1 MDKVLDTKPA
11 LANQSQEDME
21 NDWDTS
27 PALTD
32 QSQEDME
39 EGPAHHSQHL
49 FVILVVPTPRQ
60 SLGSPWRGTGS
71 ILVRVMDL

>member
-1 MDKVLDTKPA
+1 MDKVLDTKPP

-32 QSQEDME
+32 KSQEDME
-39 EGPAHHSQHL
+39 KELAHQSQHDYAG
-49 FVILVVPTPRQ
+49 
-60 SLGSPWRGTGS
+60 GSP
-71 ILVRVMDL
+71 LV